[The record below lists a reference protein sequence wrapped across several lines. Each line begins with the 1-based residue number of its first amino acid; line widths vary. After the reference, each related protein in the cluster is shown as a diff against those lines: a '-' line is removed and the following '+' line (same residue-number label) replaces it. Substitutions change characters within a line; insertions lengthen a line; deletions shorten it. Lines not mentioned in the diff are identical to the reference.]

1 MVLGAANYP
10 KMRQMNNGNAHQ
22 LAQGQ
27 VAQRSTYNMEATSNG
42 PIQSLSL
49 DGAQV
54 ASVSDKTYTTTDHIE
69 LILSLPQ
76 GSAGTAVFSNFVFM
90 PLP

>member
-1 MVLGAANYP
+1 
-10 KMRQMNNGNAHQ
+10 MRQMNNGHAHQ

-27 VAQRSTYNMEATSNG
+27 VAQRSSYNMEATSNG

-69 LILSLPQ
+69 LTLYRPQ

>member
-1 MVLGAANYP
+1 
-10 KMRQMNNGNAHQ
+10 MRQMNNGNAHQ

-27 VAQRSTYNMEATSNG
+27 VAQRSTYNMEATSKG

-54 ASVSDKTYTTTDHIE
+54 ASVSDKTHTTTDHIE